1 MTSAASDNLHPIFDR
16 VLGRAEKEAKLQQR
30 GRVIWLYGLSGS
42 GKSTLAIAL
51 ERRLH
56 AEGITTHLLDGDNV
70 RTGLNRDL
78 GFTDADRAEN
88 IRRIAEVA
96 KLFVQ
101 AGVVVIASFIT
112 PQRAHR
118 QLARSII
125 GADDFLEVYI
135 AASFETCAKRDP
147 KGLYAKASAGGVKQF
162 TGKDSSFET
171 PTAEDIEAL
180 TINTEA
186 GTAAD
191 SLLQLHAVVSP
202 RITFQQTS

>member
-1 MTSAASDNLHPIFDR
+1 MAASTPDNLYPIFDR
-16 VLGRAEKEAKLQQR
+16 VLGRADKEAKLKQR

-56 AEGITTHLLDGDNV
+56 AEGFTTHLLDGDNV
-70 RTGLNRDL
+70 RSGLNRDL
-78 GFTDADRAEN
+78 GFTDADRSEN

-101 AGVVVIASFIT
+101 AGVVVIAAFIT

-118 QLARSII
+118 QLARTII
-125 GADDFLEVYI
+125 GADDFSEVYV
-135 AASFETCAKRDP
+135 AASFDTCAARDP
-147 KGLYAKASAGGVKQF
+147 KGLYAKAKAGNVQQF
-162 TGKDSSFET
+162 TGRDSSFE
-171 PTAEDIEAL
+171 PPLAEDTDAQ
-180 TINTEA
+180 TIDTEA

-191 SLLQLHAVVSP
+191 SLNQLHTAILP
-202 RITFQQTS
+202 RITFQ

>member
-1 MTSAASDNLHPIFDR
+1 VPETNLYPIFDR
-16 VLGRAEKEAKLQQR
+16 VLGRAEKEARLQQR

-56 AEGITTHLLDGDNV
+56 AEGVATHLLDGDNV

-78 GFTDADRAEN
+78 GFSDADRSEN

-101 AGVVVIASFIT
+101 AGVVVICAFIT
-112 PQRAHR
+112 PQKAHR
-118 QLARSII
+118 QLARTII
-125 GADDFLEVYI
+125 GADDFSEIYV

-147 KGLYAKASAGGVKQF
+147 KGLYAKAGTGAVKQF
-162 TGKDSSFET
+162 TGRDSSFET
-171 PTAEDIEAL
+171 PTDGDGAL
-180 TINTEA
+180 IIDTEA
-186 GTAAD
+186 ETPDA
-191 SLLQLHAVVSP
+191 SLIRLHGIVSP
-202 RITFQQTS
+202 LIHFQK